1 MDLAHILSYI
11 SDYKTL
17 GLNHYD
23 DMNNAPVSDLL
34 RQASIKTD
42 KYLMDFSDS
51 SWKYFSDTGISKVA
65 YIIFYQSGPIYHGP
79 HVPISVAQSSTE
91 IEYNAA
97 FTAGMDLAHFMM
109 EIHEFFNK
117 DTDIVPE

>member
-1 MDLAHILSYI
+1 MEFSFSVHKLANFSSNPGKVSFEGLVHLLSYI

-79 HVPISVAQSSTE
+79 HVPISVAQSST
-91 IEYNAA
+91 
-97 FTAGMDLAHFMM
+97 
-109 EIHEFFNK
+109 
-117 DTDIVPE
+117 